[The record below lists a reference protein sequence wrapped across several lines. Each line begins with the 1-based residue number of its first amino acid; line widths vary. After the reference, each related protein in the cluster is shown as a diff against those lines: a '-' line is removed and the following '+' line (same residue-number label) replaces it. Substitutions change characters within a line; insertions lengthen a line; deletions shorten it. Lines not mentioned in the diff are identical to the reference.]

1 MRFWR
6 TVLVLTLATLWVAA
20 GEHCR
25 LEMLSGF
32 EFLSCC
38 HHEERDRTPAHHEH
52 DCGDDG
58 CTAVEQGFYK
68 QARPQPSLPKP
79 LLGLVTW
86 LIPLPDENPAGRL
99 CCPVSVAS
107 SPPELSRVW
116 LFLQRAAPAP
126 RAPSVVS

>member
-6 TVLVLTLATLWVAA
+6 IVLVLTLATLWVAA

-25 LEMLSGF
+25 LEMLTGF

-38 HHEERDRTPAHHEH
+38 QHEEADKPPAHHED
-52 DCGDDG
+52 DCGADG

-68 QARPQPSLPKP
+68 QARPQQSLLKP
-79 LLGLVTW
+79 LLGLVAW
-86 LIPLPDENPAGRL
+86 LVPLLDAKPADRPGCLVR
-99 CCPVSVAS
+99 VAS

-116 LFLQRAAPAP
+116 LFLQRAAVPP
-126 RAPSVVS
+126 RAPSFVS

>member
-38 HHEERDRTPAHHEH
+38 HHSEADKTPAHHEK

-58 CTAVEQGFYK
+58 CTTVESGFYQ
-68 QARPQPSLPKP
+68 QARPNQSPPKP
-79 LLGLVTW
+79 LLELVAW
-86 LIPLPDENPAGRL
+86 LVPLPEENPRAGVGYPL
-99 CCPVSVAS
+99 KVSD
-107 SPPELSRVW
+107 SPPELPGAW
-116 LFLQRAAPAP
+116 LFLQRAALPP
-126 RAPSVVS
+126 RAPSFIS

>member
-38 HHEERDRTPAHHEH
+38 QHEEAEKAPAHHEN
-52 DCGDDG
+52 DCDDDA

-68 QARPQPSLPKP
+68 QARPQQPLLKP
-79 LLGLVTW
+79 LLKLVAW
-86 LIPLPDENPAGRL
+86 LIPLADETEAERQGCLVR
-99 CCPVSVAS
+99 VAS

-116 LFLQRAAPAP
+116 LFLQRAALPP
-126 RAPSVVS
+126 RAPSFVS